1 LAADSFDEDEVLE
14 FVNDRL
20 AWSKLSTATTGALR
34 QPFDC
39 AEWPVLTG

>member
-20 AWSKLSTATTGALR
+20 AWPKLSTATTGSFE
-34 QPFDC
+34 PTF
-39 AEWPVLTG
+39 